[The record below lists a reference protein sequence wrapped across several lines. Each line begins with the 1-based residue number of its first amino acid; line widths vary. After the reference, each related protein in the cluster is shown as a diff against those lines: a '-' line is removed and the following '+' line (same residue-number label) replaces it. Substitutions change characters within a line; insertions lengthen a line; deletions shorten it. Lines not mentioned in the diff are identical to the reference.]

1 MTPNQAGSA
10 FLTFIFNRSKFN
22 MNKYFLI
29 LIMLFY
35 SKNLFAQDSAQLK
48 NIFERI
54 TSEVQSFK
62 IDTTAIK
69 EDRFTKK
76 VKELRAL
83 KGGFNI
89 NEAIEFKIAE
99 EAKEGK
105 TSQAELDLLRASF
118 SDGKAKQWLDNAV
131 IHIYRQHFTNKEMK
145 QLVKFYKTSAGQ
157 KLANDFPLIMMKSLA
172 AAQVIH
178 DWIVKNN
185 QKVQS

>member
-1 MTPNQAGSA
+1 
-10 FLTFIFNRSKFN
+10 
-22 MNKYFLI
+22 MNKFFLI

-35 SKNLFAQDSAQLK
+35 SQNLLAQDIAQLK

-54 TSEVQSFK
+54 TSEVQSYK
-62 IDTTAIK
+62 IDTSSVK

-76 VKELRAL
+76 VKQLRAL

-89 NEAIEFKIAE
+89 NEAIEFKMAE

-105 TSQAELDLLRASF
+105 TSQAELELLRASF
-118 SDGKAKQWLDNAV
+118 TNGKGKQWLDNAV
-131 IHIYRQHFTNKEMK
+131 IHIYRQHFTYKEMK
-145 QLVKFYKTSAGQ
+145 QMVRFYKTSAGQ
-157 KLANDFPLIMMKSLA
+157 KLASDFPLIMMKSLA